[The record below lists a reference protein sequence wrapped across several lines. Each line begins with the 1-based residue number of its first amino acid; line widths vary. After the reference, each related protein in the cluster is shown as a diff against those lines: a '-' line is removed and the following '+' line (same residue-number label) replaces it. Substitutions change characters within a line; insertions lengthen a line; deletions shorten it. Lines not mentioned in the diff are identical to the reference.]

1 MPRMVTCVKLGK
13 ELPGIPYKP
22 FNNELGQRIYD
33 NVSMDAWR
41 QWIEHSKMIVNEYRI
56 DLASPQG
63 QKLMLEQAEKY
74 VFGEGADR
82 PPDYVP
88 QQAK

>member
-1 MPRMVTCVKLGK
+1 
-13 ELPGIPYKP
+13 
-22 FNNELGQRIYD
+22 
-33 NVSMDAWR
+33 
-41 QWIEHSKMIVNEYRI
+41 MIVNEYRI
-56 DLASPQG
+56 DLASAQG

-74 VFGEGADR
+74 FFGEGAQL